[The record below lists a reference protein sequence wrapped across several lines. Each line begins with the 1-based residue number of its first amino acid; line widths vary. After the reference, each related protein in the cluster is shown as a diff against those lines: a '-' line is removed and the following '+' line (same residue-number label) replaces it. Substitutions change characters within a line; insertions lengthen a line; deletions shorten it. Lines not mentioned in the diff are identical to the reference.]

1 MLQSIEAV
9 SLVLADDLREDN
21 PGVAKEYFHLLMHGG
36 LVECRDL
43 VLHVDGD
50 VSIILVNE
58 VDI

>member
-36 LVECRDL
+36 LVECRDG
-43 VLHVDGD
+43 VLHVDGV
-50 VSIILVNE
+50 VSVLVNE
-58 VDI
+58 VDR